1 LLTKLLFIKKSAA
14 YLCGV
19 KPGLSFLLLVFTITI
34 VRAQPGLYSYNRI
47 AKDSSYESGIQQPP
61 STRTKQRFVESSS
74 RYIQL
79 SYEGGYILP
88 VDDKEE
94 VNQMFRESMYRTIT
108 VTNSWDVSSTSV
120 YSKIYRKPKLGLGIS
135 LVNFNNEEL
144 GKPITIFGYTEI
156 PITGPGSKWSVSYGV
171 GAGLGIGFEH
181 FDKDGNP
188 GNMAIGSS
196 LNAYLEAN
204 FRAGYWINNDFLLS
218 IGTGY
223 RHYSNGS
230 TKQPNA
236 GINIVPVQLSLK
248 YQTRKIV
255 FHDATTPL
263 PRYNKNFSYS
273 LYNSVGMKQLEID
286 GPMILKNLT
295 GFNAGYQFSYK
306 YRAVAGFDLT
316 YSSGGSERVHGDGS
330 PFSKHFSYGPY
341 VGWEWFFTER
351 IYIPVYAGV
360 YLHRNYENDETNQF
374 YQRIGL
380 RYLLLRNKQLSAGVG
395 LKTHFGQAD
404 FVEFG
409 LGYHLRKR

>member
-1 LLTKLLFIKKSAA
+1 VKSV
-14 YLCGV
+14 LII
-19 KPGLSFLLLVFTITI
+19 LSIVFSCIY
-34 VRAQPGLYSYNRI
+34 VQAQVGILSSASI
-47 AKDSSYESGIQQPP
+47 EKDSLSGPGNLQPAGSVP
-61 STRTKQRFVESSS
+61 KPRFVGSTS
-74 RYIQL
+74 RYIRF

-94 VNQMFRESMYRTIT
+94 VNQMFAESMYRTIT
-108 VTNSWDVSSTSV
+108 VASSWDVPSSSV

-156 PITGPGSKWSVSYGV
+156 PITRPESRWNVSYGI

-188 GNMAIGSS
+188 GNIAIGSS
-196 LNAYLEAN
+196 VNAYLEAN
-204 FRAGYWINNDFLLS
+204 FSAGYWISDDFLLS
-218 IGTGY
+218 VGTGY

-236 GINIVPVQLSLK
+236 GINIVPIQLSLQ

-255 FHDATTPL
+255 YHDATTPL
-263 PRYNKNFSYS
+263 PRYIKNFSYS
-273 LYNSVGMKQLEID
+273 VYNSVGMKQLEID
-286 GPMILKNLT
+286 GPMIFKNLT

-306 YRAVAGFDLT
+306 YRSVVGFDLT
-316 YSSGGSERVHGDGS
+316 YTSGSSERVPGDAS
-330 PFSKHFSYGPY
+330 SFSKHFSYGPY
-341 VGWEWFFTER
+341 LGWEWFFTER
-351 IYIPVYAGV
+351 IYVPIYFGV
-360 YLHRNYENDETNQF
+360 YLHRNYENDETNPF
-374 YQRIGL
+374 FQRIGL

-409 LGYHLRKR
+409 LGWNFR